1 MEESFKHYIY
11 HGMIG
16 KSLAMQKIFN
26 LIERL
31 KDNSVNLLIIGPSG
45 TGKEMVAKAVHA
57 TSLRKEKKFVAIN
70 CSAIPDNLL
79 EGELFGY
86 LKGAFTD
93 AQTDKKGLFEEA
105 EGGTLFLDEIG
116 DMPLT
121 LQPKILRALQE
132 KEIRPLGS
140 TETIPVDVRI
150 ITATNQ
156 DLSTKIKQ
164 KLFREDLYY
173 RLNAMRIEI
182 SPMSERKEDIPLLV
196 DYLIRQCCQ
205 ELGKSLK
212 QISPQAMEILLEYSW
227 PGNVR
232 ELYNTMERAII
243 LSQNSIILPKDVL
256 VNHQAKTQNFNSSIT
271 TLAHQKTP
279 LADVEKDYILEV
291 LHETHGNRSQTAKI
305 LKIGRKTLYNKLS
318 HYGV

>member
-1 MEESFKHYIY
+1 MEESFKYYIY
-11 HGMIG
+11 HGMVG
-16 KSLAMQKIFN
+16 KSLAMKKIFT
-26 LIERL
+26 LIEHL
-31 KDNSVNLLIIGPSG
+31 KESSVNLLITGSSG
-45 TGKEMVAKAVHA
+45 TGKEMVAKALHA
-57 TSLRKEKKFVAIN
+57 TSPRKDKKFVAIN

-86 LKGAFTD
+86 HKGAFTD
-93 AQTDKKGLFEEA
+93 AQTDKRGLFEEA

-140 TETIPVDVRI
+140 ITTIPVNVRI

-156 DLSTKIKQ
+156 DLSIKIKQ
-164 KLFREDLYY
+164 NLFREDLYY
-173 RLNAMRIEI
+173 RLNAMQIEI
-182 SPMSERKEDIPLLV
+182 PPMSERKEDIPLLA
-196 DYLIRQCCQ
+196 DYLVKKCCQ

-212 QISPQAMEILLEYSW
+212 QISPQAMEMLLEYSW

-232 ELYNTMERAII
+232 ELYNTIERAII
-243 LSQNSIILPKDVL
+243 LSQNSTILPKDVL

-279 LADVEKDYILEV
+279 LADVEKNYILEV
-291 LHETHGNRSQTAKI
+291 LHEAQGNRSQTAKI